1 MPKLIID
8 DREIEVPKGTKV
20 IDAAEKLG
28 IVIPRFCYHPALG
41 SVGACRVC
49 AVKFLEGRVKGIQM
63 SCMIDAEDGMV
74 VSTVDEEAVAFRKRV
89 IELLMLN
96 HPHDCPVCDEGGH
109 CLLQDL
115 TVSGGHGLRFYKGNK
130 KTHIDQDLGPL
141 VQHEMNRCIKCYRCS
156 RFYQEYCGYYDLGVM
171 QISSRVYYGRFRDG
185 VLESPFAGNLSDVC
199 PTGVYTDKPAR
210 YKGRRWD
217 FERTPSVCIHCGL
230 GCLTTASARY
240 RAVVRQEA
248 AFSET
253 TNGSFICD
261 RGRFGFY
268 YASDSDRP
276 RQAGIDGRQASVEA
290 ALESAKTKI
299 DEIVKRHGRKA
310 VAWVGSPRNSLET
323 MAALYQAGRG
333 NSGTFVSLFPSER
346 ASKNAKAAVSR
357 LNKKLGVSL
366 KEIESA
372 DFILA
377 VGADPVNEAPM
388 LALAMRQ
395 AWRKGAF
402 VAAIDPRPV
411 SLPFEF
417 QHLAV
422 PQPALASATAR
433 LVKPLSAAKANEK
446 LTELCS
452 AIIDK
457 GKDCPD
463 FETAL
468 SEIRERLEK
477 ANRPVI
483 VCGADIVD
491 VCAINLAADAAEL
504 LSADKDAGLF
514 YTLTGPNSFA
524 AGLIED
530 EEASFE
536 TILAGIEGEEIKALI
551 LTETDPF
558 VSFHDRKRLVSALE
572 KLELLVAIDY
582 LDSEAA
588 KKANIFLPSE
598 TVFESGGVFVN
609 QEGRARYFM
618 PALKKGISI
627 EQAGRGS
634 HPPRVFDARPAGAD
648 LLPAWRMVSIL
659 GGAGEQVSKKGA
671 LEIVGSLRD
680 KAPGLAGLPAGN
692 AMLREGHTVLSMPG
706 ETAAQGAGDNPE
718 SLEDVPPGNR
728 ICVLT
733 VENTFGTEELS
744 SLSRCLQGLAKKAS
758 AVMHPETM
766 ESLGL
771 AEGDRIA
778 IGPEENAAVAP
789 VVADKRTAPGTIV
802 LPRLTGF
809 QWRVFERSPAFVEK
823 KAIRKVN

>member
-1 MPKLIID
+1 M
-8 DREIEVPKGTKV
+8 
-20 IDAAEKLG
+20 
-28 IVIPRFCYHPALG
+28 
-41 SVGACRVC
+41 C
-49 AVKFLEGRVKGIQM
+49 AVKFLEGRIKGIQM

-74 VSTVDEEAVAFRKRV
+74 VSTTDEEAVAFRKRV
-89 IELLMLN
+89 IELLMIN

-115 TVSGGHGLRFYKGNK
+115 TVSGGHGLRSYKGNK

-171 QISSRVYYGRFRDG
+171 QIGSRVYYGRFRDG
-185 VLESPFAGNLSDVC
+185 TLESPFAGNLSDVC

-230 GCLTTASARY
+230 GCLTTVSARY

-248 AFSET
+248 AYSET

-268 YASDSDRP
+268 YASDSKRP
-276 RQAGIDGRQASVEA
+276 RDAKIDGRQASIEV

-299 DEIVKRHGRKA
+299 DEILERYGRNA
-310 VAWVGSPRNSLET
+310 VAWAGSPRNSLET
-323 MAALYQAGRG
+323 MAALHRVGRENQG
-333 NSGTFVSLFPSER
+333 APVSLFPSER

-357 LNKKLGVSL
+357 LNKDLGVSL

-377 VGADPVNEAPM
+377 VGADPINEAPM

-395 AWRKGAF
+395 ARRKGAY

-411 SLPFEF
+411 QLPFEF
-417 QHLAV
+417 NHLAV
-422 PQPALASATAR
+422 PQSALASVTAR
-433 LVKPLSAAKANEK
+433 LFNPFVSAKANERPP
-446 LTELCS
+446 ELCS

-457 GKDCPD
+457 GKDYPD
-463 FETAL
+463 FETDL
-468 SEIRERLEK
+468 PEIREQVENAK
-477 ANRPVI
+477 RPVI
-483 VCGADIVD
+483 VCGTDIVD
-491 VCAINLAADAAEL
+491 ASTINLAADLAGFL
-504 LSADKDAGLF
+504 KSDKDAGLF
-514 YTLTGPNSFA
+514 YTLSGPNSFA

-530 EEASFE
+530 DQASFE
-536 TILAGIEGEEIKALI
+536 SILGEMESGEIKALI

-558 VSFHDRKRLVSALE
+558 VSFHDRKGLVSALE
-572 KLELLVAIDY
+572 KLELLVVIDY

-609 QEGRARYFM
+609 QEGRARYLM

-627 EQAGRGS
+627 EQAGQGD
-634 HPPRVFDARPAGAD
+634 HPPRVLDAKPIGAD
-648 LLPAWRMVSIL
+648 LLPAWSIVSIL
-659 GGAGEQVSKKGA
+659 GSVEEKDSERGAPELIGTLRENVSAFG
-671 LEIVGSLRD
+671 GF
-680 KAPGLAGLPAGN
+680 PAGS
-692 AMLREGHTVLSMPG
+692 ALPREGRMVLSK
-706 ETAAQGAGDNPE
+706 AAAAKGQGAVNNPE
-718 SLEDVPPGNR
+718 SLDDVPSGDQ

-744 SLSRCLQGLAKKAS
+744 SLSRCLQGMAKKAS

-771 AEGDRIA
+771 AEGDRIS
-778 IGPEENAAVAP
+778 IGQDENAAVAP
-789 VVADKRTAPGTIV
+789 VVADKRTAPGTVV
-802 LPRLTGF
+802 LARLKGF

>member
-49 AVKFLEGRVKGIQM
+49 AVKFLEGRIKGIQM

-74 VSTVDEEAVAFRKRV
+74 VSTIDEEAVAFRKRV
-89 IELLMLN
+89 IELLMIN

-171 QISSRVYYGRFRDG
+171 QIGSRVYYGRFRDG

-276 RQAGIDGRQASVEA
+276 RVARVDGRQASVEA

-299 DEIVKRHGRKA
+299 EEIAERYGRKA
-310 VAWVGSPRNSLET
+310 VAWAGSPRNTLET
-323 MAALYQAGRG
+323 MAALFQVGRDNPG
-333 NSGTFVSLFPSER
+333 APVSLFPSER

-357 LNKKLGVSL
+357 LNKYLGVSL
-366 KEIESA
+366 RQIESA
-372 DFILA
+372 DLILA

-402 VAAIDPRPV
+402 VVAIDPRPV
-411 SLPFEF
+411 RLPFEF

-422 PQPALASATAR
+422 PQPALASSTAR
-433 LVKPLSAAKANEK
+433 LFKPLAAVKGNER
-446 LTELCS
+446 LAALCS
-452 AIIDK
+452 AIVDK
-457 GKDCPD
+457 AKDYPD
-463 FETAL
+463 FETDL
-468 SEIRERLEK
+468 SEIRKRVEIAK
-477 ANRPVI
+477 RPVI

-491 VCAINLAADAAEL
+491 ACTVNLAADAAEL
-504 LSADKDAGLF
+504 LGADKDAGLF
-514 YTLTGPNSFA
+514 YALTGPNSFA
-524 AGLIED
+524 AGLIEGQKV
-530 EEASFE
+530 SFE
-536 TILAGIEGEEIKALI
+536 SILAGIEGDEIKALI

-558 VSFHDRKRLVSALE
+558 VSFHDRKRLVSTFE
-572 KLELLVAIDY
+572 KLELLLVIDY

-609 QEGRARYFM
+609 QEGRARYLT

-627 EQAGRGS
+627 EQAGRGD
-634 HPPRVFDARPAGAD
+634 HPPRVFDARPVGAD

-659 GGAGEQVSKKGA
+659 GGAGEKASEKGVSE
-671 LEIVGSLRD
+671 LVGSLRENV
-680 KAPGLAGLPAGN
+680 AGLAGLPAGN
-692 AMLREGHTVLSMPG
+692 AIPREGRTVLSMSG
-706 ETAAQGAGDNPE
+706 ESAALSAVNNPD
-718 SLEDVPPGNR
+718 SLKDVPSEDR

-766 ESLGL
+766 KSLGL

-778 IGPEENAAVAP
+778 IGPDENAAIAP
-789 VVADKRTAPGTIV
+789 VVADKRTAPATVV

-809 QWRVFERSPAFVEK
+809 QWRAFERSPAFVDK